1 MRLCLKPVA
10 GKLPLENRLRPNSE
24 RQLCPHTQLRHI
36 GLTASFY
43 SSPRRND
50 KTSCLSVTRWKRCPS
65 YVCHLS
71 LTFVKKMK
79 LQLQMIHSF
88 LKHVKYD
95 SLHQRVLP
103 VNRCYTST
111 CHSLCSD
118 QLTYDIEI
126 CFKGWGFVFFPL
138 FWLHHP
144 ALQCTKDLFCRSG
157 GSRKWLPVWIA
168 HVKVLP
174 GFGNPKAQIKAYK
187 SSVIPSQGKYFSH
200 KRCRYRAAAA
210 IHKCS
215 CNWDDTAVKY
225 ENMHTYMYL
234 YCPYTIK
241 NRIPK
246 PGISQM
252 IYSWHFW
259 MWTFWFFIL
268 QHARPCRETPLETPL
283 EWANVHS
290 NPFRK
295 QGLDFVF
302 SPSLLLKS
310 FYFVEILKSPSRWR
324 KMCFYCRLWK
334 PDQYT
339 FPTPAAPVTS

>member
-144 ALQCTKDLFCRSG
+144 ALQCTKDLFCRNG
-157 GSRKWLPVWIA
+157 AAENGFQFELLMSRFF
-168 HVKVLP
+168 P
-174 GFGNPKAQIKAYK
+174 GL
-187 SSVIPSQGKYFSH
+187 V
-200 KRCRYRAAAA
+200 
-210 IHKCS
+210 
-215 CNWDDTAVKY
+215 
-225 ENMHTYMYL
+225 
-234 YCPYTIK
+234 
-241 NRIPK
+241 IPK
-246 PGISQM
+246 PRLKPVKARWSHLKANTSVTKDADTEQQQLATNVAATGMTLQSNMKKCIHTCIYIVHIQLKIEYLNLELAKWFILGISECE
-252 IYSWHFW
+252 HFD
-259 MWTFWFFIL
+259 FLFF
-268 QHARPCRETPLETPL
+268 
-283 EWANVHS
+283 S
-290 NPFRK
+290 M
-295 QGLDFVF
+295 QGH
-302 SPSLLLKS
+302 
-310 FYFVEILKSPSRWR
+310 VERL
-324 KMCFYCRLWK
+324 LWK
-334 PDQYT
+334 HLWSEQMCIQ
-339 FPTPAAPVTS
+339 TPSASRD